1 MDDDQINLDN
11 GFWAKIS
18 GKREEKFSL
27 EKNPATR
34 AFFHLR
40 CKFKLADAIMQKT
53 AETAAAE
60 RMELASAQ
68 DREGKNLH
76 FFRVFIIGVTHTR
89 EPWCNIENSLK
100 QNKEFANY

>member
-1 MDDDQINLDN
+1 MDSEQ
-11 GFWAKIS
+11 KY
-18 GKREEKFSL
+18 REKEKKNYL
-27 EKNPATR
+27 AEKKPSHPR
-34 AFFHLR
+34 FFHLR

-89 EPWCNIENSLK
+89 EP
-100 QNKEFANY
+100 